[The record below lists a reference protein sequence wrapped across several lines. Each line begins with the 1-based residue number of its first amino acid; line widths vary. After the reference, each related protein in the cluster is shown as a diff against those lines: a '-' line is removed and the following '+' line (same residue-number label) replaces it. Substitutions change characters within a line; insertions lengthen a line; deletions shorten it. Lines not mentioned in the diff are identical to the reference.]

1 MKIQSAA
8 FLDQA
13 DVMLTRAERMLSVGL
28 NEEAARA
35 AYLACFH
42 VAQAYIFE
50 RTGSASKTHRG
61 VQTEFFRLSRDEA
74 RADHA
79 LRRFLS
85 GSYEFKSVADY
96 GVGPDAVISAQE
108 AAGAITTAK
117 RFVGHFRSLIAIP
130 NRGDIATREATSMPA
145 PIVIADSIT
154 RVGPEAAGAVVVNA
168 SHGGVYAAYLAA
180 KLHAAAAIF
189 NDAGV
194 GRDRAGIG
202 GLDYLEEF
210 GIAAATVGHDTRADR
225 RRRRHDG
232 AAASSPMRTGSAAS
246 LGVSP
251 GQSCR
256 DAAAALQQA
265 HQAHRAPPEALE
277 AAFLLIAETPQVWAL
292 NSASL
297 VLPEHKDSIVI
308 TGSHGGLLGGRP
320 ETALKYDVLGAL
332 YNDAGIGKDEA
343 GISRLPALDARGIAA
358 ATVSAASARIGD
370 ARSTYEDGIISRVN
384 ARAAALG
391 LREGISA
398 REFVAGLRRA
408 LAA

>member
-1 MKIQSAA
+1 
-8 FLDQA
+8 
-13 DVMLTRAERMLSVGL
+13 
-28 NEEAARA
+28 
-35 AYLACFH
+35 
-42 VAQAYIFE
+42 
-50 RTGSASKTHRG
+50 
-61 VQTEFFRLSRDEA
+61 
-74 RADHA
+74 
-79 LRRFLS
+79 
-85 GSYEFKSVADY
+85 
-96 GVGPDAVISAQE
+96 
-108 AAGAITTAK
+108 
-117 RFVGHFRSLIAIP
+117 
-130 NRGDIATREATSMPA
+130 MPA

-168 SHGGVYAAYLAA
+168 SHGGVYAAYLAV

-210 GIAAATVGHDTRADR
+210 GVAAATVGHDTARIGDSADMMACGVVT
-225 RRRRHDG
+225 HANG
-232 AAASSPMRTGSAAS
+232 LAAS

-251 GQSCR
+251 GQLCR
-256 DAAAALQQA
+256 DAAAGLQQA
-265 HQAHRAPPEALE
+265 RQTHRAPPEALE
-277 AAFLLIAETPQVWAL
+277 AAFLLISETPQVWAL
-292 NSASL
+292 DSASL
-297 VLPEHKDSIVI
+297 VLPEHKDSIVV

-370 ARSTYEDGIISRVN
+370 ARSTYEDGVVSRVN
-384 ARAAALG
+384 ASAAALG

-398 REFVAGLRRA
+398 REWVATLRRA